1 MLQDSDNLWWD
12 AFATEF
18 FEDDASLTLAFC
30 LEDGPKRYSKFS
42 VELITQT
49 NNYTAIIC
57 NWHLYI
63 TFTGYCIFYLKTSDA
78 YFRAI
83 SKIF

>member
-49 NNYTAIIC
+49 NNYTADYMQL
-57 NWHLYI
+57 HAFVY
-63 TFTGYCIFYLKTSDA
+63 YFYRLLH
-78 YFRAI
+78 I
-83 SKIF
+83 LSKN